1 MNTHPNVHPVDEV
14 LPARQLVTYGLQ
26 HVLVLYAGAVAVPLI
41 LGSALGLTQA
51 QVVMLI
57 NANLLTS
64 GVATLIQ
71 TIGFWKFGARLP
83 LVQACS
89 FIALAPM
96 IMIGKEYGLS
106 YIFGAVIAG
115 GAAMVALAPVISRL
129 LRFFPPVVTGSLITI
144 IGISLMPAAAI
155 WLGGGNPGAPDF
167 GSASGLLLG
176 LGTITITLVVY
187 ARFSGLIGNL
197 AVLLGLVAGTAIAT
211 AFGLTNF
218 SQVGSAAWF
227 EISPPFAFGTPQFS
241 LAPTLIMTLAM
252 LVIMAET
259 TGNVLALGQIVN
271 KPSTQQTLGNAFRAD
286 GLSTMIGGV
295 FNSFPYNA
303 FTQNTGLIKLSGIKS
318 RYVVATSGVIMIL
331 MGLFPKLGALIAS
344 VPRPVLGGCA
354 IVMFGM
360 TTVAGIELLSR
371 VKFEGTRN
379 AIIVAVSV
387 SVGVLPMS
395 FPPLF
400 AHASGTLKLVLESG
414 IFLGAITAVLL
425 NLILNRGEA
434 VPAEAAA
441 AGGEHLITNV

>member
-1 MNTHPNVHPVDEV
+1 MKRDPHVHPVDEI
-14 LPARQLVTYGLQ
+14 LPARQLATYGLQ

-41 LGSALGLTQA
+41 LGGALGLTQA
-51 QVVMLI
+51 QVVTLI

-71 TIGFWKFGARLP
+71 TLGFWKFGARLP

-96 IMIGKEYGLS
+96 IMIGKEYGLP
-106 YIFGAVIAG
+106 YVFGAVMAG
-115 GAAMVALAPVISRL
+115 GAATVALAPVISRL
-129 LRFFPPVVTGSLITI
+129 LRFFPPVVIGSLITI

-155 WLGGGNPGAPDF
+155 WLGGGNPDAPDF
-167 GSASGLLLG
+167 GSAPNLLLG
-176 LGTITITLVVY
+176 LVTIAITLFIY
-187 ARFSGLIGNL
+187 ARFKGFVGNL
-197 AVLLGLVAGTAIAT
+197 AVLLGLVAGTAIAA
-211 AFGLTNF
+211 AFGLTDF
-218 SQVGSAAWF
+218 AQVAGAAWF
-227 EISPPFAFGTPQFS
+227 EVSPPFAFGPPRFG
-241 LAPTLIMTLAM
+241 LAPALIMTLAM

-259 TGNVLALGQIVN
+259 TGNVLAIGNIVGR
-271 KPSTQQTLGNAFRAD
+271 PSTQRTLGNAFRAD
-286 GLSTMIGGV
+286 GLSTLIGGA

-303 FTQNTGLIKLSGIKS
+303 FTQNTGLIALSGIKS
-318 RYVVATSGVIMIL
+318 RYVVAASGLIMIL

-360 TTVAGIELLSR
+360 TTVAGIQELSR
-371 VKFEGTRN
+371 VRFEGTRN

-387 SVGVLPMS
+387 SIGVLPMS

-400 AHASGTLKLVLESG
+400 AHASGTLRLVLESG

-434 VPAEAAA
+434 AHAEAGAA
-441 AGGEHLITNV
+441 EGDAAPGRA

>member
-1 MNTHPNVHPVDEV
+1 MTLSSGVHPVDEV
-14 LPARQLVTYGLQ
+14 LPPQQMATYGLQ

-51 QVVMLI
+51 QVVTLI

-71 TIGFWKFGARLP
+71 TLGFWKFGARLP

-96 IMIGKEYGLS
+96 IMIGKTYGLP
-106 YIFGAVIAG
+106 YVFGAVIAG
-115 GAAMVALAPVISRL
+115 GAVTMLLAPVISRL
-129 LRFFPPVVTGSLITI
+129 LRFFPPVVIGSLITV

-155 WLGGGNPGAPDF
+155 WLGGGNPDAADF
-167 GSASGLLLG
+167 GSAPNLLLG
-176 LGTITITLVVY
+176 LATIAITLFVY
-187 ARFSGLIGNL
+187 ARFSGFVGNL
-197 AVLLGLVAGTAIAT
+197 AVLLGLAAGTAIAA
-211 AFGLTNF
+211 AFGLTDF
-218 SQVGSAAWF
+218 AQVGQAAWF
-227 EISPPFAFGTPQFS
+227 ELSAPFAFGLPAFGI
-241 LAPTLIMTLAM
+241 APALIMTLAM

-259 TGNVLALGQIVN
+259 TGNCLAIGQIVGR
-271 KPSTQQTLGNAFRAD
+271 PATQATLGNAFRAD
-286 GLSTMIGGV
+286 GLSTVIGGV

-303 FTQNTGLIKLSGIKS
+303 FTQNTGLIALSGIRS
-318 RYVVATSGVIMIL
+318 RYVVASAGAIMVL

-360 TTVAGIELLSR
+360 TTVAGIQELSR

-379 AIIVAVSV
+379 AIVVAVSV

-395 FPPLF
+395 FPALF
-400 AHASGTLKLVLESG
+400 AHASGPLRLVLESG

-425 NLILNRGEA
+425 NLVLNGG
-434 VPAEAAA
+434 AAA
-441 AGGEHLITNV
+441 QPADEQPIAVH